1 MSKFKTKRESKKLT
15 SLLTALLLVT
25 PFSLVGVQKEAKA
38 AGTPSGT
45 VIGNQATATYED
57 SQSNSYTSTSNLVTT
72 TVTSVYGF
80 TITPNGTEASP
91 GQQQNATPGGI
102 VYYPYTLTNNGNATD
117 SFTIS
122 SVVGSTTTAG
132 LVAGVNSNRQ
142 VYLDVNGNGIVDVG
156 DTLVPNGGSVNNV
169 PADGEVKLIVRYQVP
184 SGAASNNVITVDLQ
198 GTSVGNNSIT
208 DVDNYNKTTVVND
221 AVISVVKSVDLAN
234 VDPNGDL
241 TYTFTISNTGNQ
253 TANNVEFIDQ
263 IPANTDFV
271 TSSQSG
277 VGTFTFSNNGGT
289 SYAHTPS
296 GATDSSVTH
305 LKWVLASLPAA
316 NTRVV
321 SFKVRVEATAPNIV
335 VPNSANFAYDDN
347 DGGTP
352 TITGTTNTVN
362 STVNRKSAVLLTFS
376 SAPFGTQTTTGLDS
390 ASADATVQSSTPAG
404 TYLYYKNLVRNNG
417 NATDKFNISL
427 DSSSFPSG
435 SSVAFYQLTD
445 SSVGANNVNP
455 LLDTNGDSIPDT
467 GDVLRDD
474 PSTPAVNEGE
484 FTFVTR
490 VFVPAN
496 ASGGPFNAVVRAT
509 SLNGGTALG
518 VNPGQTLTD
527 TTRNRLTAVV
537 EPGVNLENIID
548 GTASTNDDDTS
559 VSFTATANGTTVSY
573 PVQIQNK
580 GGSTDT
586 FNLTSSN
593 TVPGGTLL
601 YYPVVSSTTLSSA
614 ASAGATSVDLTSA
627 ASFTAGD
634 NIIIN
639 GQTLTVGSVS
649 TNTVTFA
656 SGQSLINSVSS
667 GASVTER
674 GNLAVSDTGTINA
687 GAAKDFIAVVS
698 VPSGVLPSTY
708 TVNLTSTST
717 NDNTK
722 FDQISNSLVVP
733 NFRTFTLVANRSGSA
748 PAGGVLFYDHTLT
761 NTGNTTETYNLSVGT
776 GTNGFTYQVM
786 DTSNNIISTTTS
798 LTPGSSFNFKIKVII
813 PAGTPALTDNTVV
826 SGSTTGP
833 GSTTQTNTDSTTVVS
848 GFISLT
854 KSVVNKGTS
863 GTDNN
868 SGATGKPSDILEY
881 RIQYENIGSSNA
893 VNCVITDL
901 IPANTTYVTGTL
913 QYDSDLTDNGGVFNG
928 VSVTNATGDD
938 AGEFATN
945 QVKFYVGGPSTATSG
960 GTVIPGEKGEVR
972 FRVTIN

>member
-1 MSKFKTKRESKKLT
+1 MSKFKAKRESKKLT

-25 PFSLVGVQKEAKA
+25 PFSFVGVQKEAKA

-57 SQSNSYTSTSNLVTT
+57 TQNNSYTSTSNLVTT

-122 SVVGSTTTAG
+122 SVVGGTTTAG
-132 LVAGVNSNRQ
+132 LVAGVNSSRQ

-184 SGAASNNVITVDLQ
+184 GTAGSGDVINVDLQ
-198 GTSVGNNSIT
+198 GTSVGNNSLT
-208 DVDNYNKTTVVND
+208 DVDNYNRTTVVND
-221 AVISVVKSVDLAN
+221 AVISIAKNVDLAN

-241 TYTFTISNTGNQ
+241 TYTFTITNTGNQ

-271 TSSQSG
+271 TTSQSG
-277 VGTFTFSNNGGT
+277 VGTFAFSNNGGT
-289 SYAHTPS
+289 TYAHVPA
-296 GATDSSVTH
+296 GVTDSSVTH
-305 LKWVLASLPAA
+305 VRWQLGSLPAA
-316 NTRVV
+316 NTREV
-321 SFKVRVEATAPNIV
+321 SFKVRVESTAPNVTI
-335 VPNSANFAYDDN
+335 PNSANFSYDDN
-347 DGGTP
+347 DGLTP

-376 SAPFGTQTTTGLDS
+376 SAPFGTQTTTGLDN
-390 ASADATVQSSTPAG
+390 ASADATVQASTPAG
-404 TYLYYKNLVRNNG
+404 TFLYYKNVVRNNG
-417 NATDKFNISL
+417 NATDKFNITPESIG
-427 DSSSFPSG
+427 SNFPAG

-445 SSVGANNVNP
+445 PTVGANNVNP

-518 VNPGQTLTD
+518 VNPGETLTD

-537 EPGVNLENIID
+537 EPGLNLENIID
-548 GTASTNDDDTS
+548 GTASVNDDDTS
-559 VSFTATANGTTVSY
+559 VSFTASANGTTVSY

-601 YYPVVSSTTLSSA
+601 YYPLVSSTTLANA

-627 ASFTAGD
+627 ASFIAGD

-649 TNTVTFA
+649 SNTVTFA
-656 SGQSLINSVSS
+656 SGQTLRNAVAS
-667 GASVTER
+667 GATVSER
-674 GNLAVSDTGTINA
+674 GNLAVSDTGVINA
-687 GAAKDFIAVVS
+687 GASKDFVAVVS
-698 VPSGVLPSTY
+698 VPTGVLPSTY

-722 FDQISNSLVVP
+722 FDQIANSLVVP
-733 NFRTFTLVANRSGSA
+733 NFQTFTLVANRSGSA

-761 NTGNTTETYNLSVGT
+761 NTGNTTETYNLSAT
-776 GTNGFTYQVM
+776 AGTNGFTYQVM
-786 DTSNNIISTTTS
+786 DTSNNIITTTTS
-798 LTPGSSFNFKIKVII
+798 LAPGASFNFKIKVII
-813 PAGTPALTDNTVV
+813 PAGTPSGTVDNT
-826 SGSTTGP
+826 TITGQV
-833 GSTTQTNTDSTTVVS
+833 GANTQTNTDTTTVVS

-868 SGATGKPSDILEY
+868 SGATGRPGDILEY
-881 RIQYENIGSSNA
+881 RIQYENIGSADA
-893 VNCVITDL
+893 VNCVISDL
-901 IPANTTYVTGTL
+901 IPANTTYVTNSL
-913 QYDSDLTDNGGVFNG
+913 QYDSDITDNGGVFDG
-928 VSVTNATGDD
+928 VSVTDAVGND

-945 QVKFYVGGPSTATSG
+945 QVKFYVGGASTATAG
-960 GTVIPGEKGEVR
+960 GTVNPAEKGEVR

>member
-25 PFSLVGVQKEAKA
+25 PFSLVGMQKEAKA
-38 AGTPSGT
+38 VGTPSGT

-57 SQSNSYTSTSNLVTT
+57 SQNNSYTSTSNLVTT
-72 TVTSVYGF
+72 TVTSVFGF

-122 SVVGSTTTAG
+122 SVVGGTTTAG
-132 LVAGVNSNRQ
+132 LVAGVNSSKE

-156 DTLVPNGGSVNNV
+156 DTLIPNGGSVNNV
-169 PADGEVKLIVRYQVP
+169 PADGEVKLIVKYQVP
-184 SGAASNNVITVDLQ
+184 SGAASADVITVDLQ
-198 GTSVGNNSIT
+198 GTSIGDNTKT
-208 DVDNYNKTTVVND
+208 DVNNYNKTTVVND
-221 AVISVVKSVDLAN
+221 AVISVAKSVDLAN

-241 TYTFTISNTGNQ
+241 TYTFTITNTGNQ

-271 TSSQSG
+271 TASQSG
-277 VGTFTFSNNGGT
+277 VGTFSFSNDGGT
-289 SYAHTPS
+289 TYTHTPT
-296 GATDSSVTH
+296 GTTDSTVTH
-305 LKWVLASLPAA
+305 VRWQLGSLPAA

-321 SFKVRVEATAPNIV
+321 TFKVRVEATAPNV
-335 VPNSANFAYDDN
+335 TVPNSANFSYDDN
-347 DGGTP
+347 DVNTP

-362 STVNRKSAVLLTFS
+362 STINRKSAVLLTFS
-376 SAPFGTQTTTGLDS
+376 SAPFGTQTTTGTDAATS
-390 ASADATVQSSTPAG
+390 DATVQASTPAG
-404 TYLYYKNLVRNNG
+404 TYLYYKNVVRNNG
-417 NATDKFNISL
+417 NATDKFNITL
-427 DSSSFPSG
+427 DSSSFPAG
-435 SSVAFYQLTD
+435 SSVSFFQLTD

-496 ASGGPFNAVVRAT
+496 ASGGPFNAVVKAT

-518 VNPGQTLTD
+518 VNPGETLSD
-527 TTRNRLTAVV
+527 TTRNRLTVVV
-537 EPGVNLENIID
+537 EPGVNLENIIS
-548 GTASTNDDDTS
+548 GTASISDDDTS
-559 VSFTATANGTTVSY
+559 VSFISTANGTTVSY

-601 YYPVVSSTTLSSA
+601 FYPLVSSTTLA
-614 ASAGATSVDLTSA
+614 NPASAGATSVDLTSA

-649 TNTVTFA
+649 GNTVTFA
-656 SGQSLINSVSS
+656 SGQSLTNAASAGVTVS
-667 GASVTER
+667 ER

-687 GAAKDFIAVVS
+687 GASKDFIAVVS
-698 VPSGVLPSTY
+698 VPSGVAPSTY
-708 TVNLTSTST
+708 TVTLTSTST

-733 NFRTFTLVANRSGSA
+733 NFQTFTLVANRSGSA

-761 NTGNTTETYNLSVGT
+761 NTGNTTETYNLSASA

-786 DTSNNIISTTTS
+786 DTSNNIITTTTA
-798 LTPGSSFNFKIKVII
+798 LAPGASFNFKIKVII
-813 PAGTPALTDNTVV
+813 PSGTPSGTVDNT
-826 SGSTTGP
+826 
-833 GSTTQTNTDSTTVVS
+833 DR
-848 GFISLT
+848 
-854 KSVVNKGTS
+854 KSVV
-863 GTDNN
+863 
-868 SGATGKPSDILEY
+868 
-881 RIQYENIGSSNA
+881 
-893 VNCVITDL
+893 
-901 IPANTTYVTGTL
+901 
-913 QYDSDLTDNGGVFNG
+913 
-928 VSVTNATGDD
+928 
-938 AGEFATN
+938 
-945 QVKFYVGGPSTATSG
+945 
-960 GTVIPGEKGEVR
+960 
-972 FRVTIN
+972 